1 VGPNGIGKS
10 TLLGLISGELEPTRG
25 HVQRNSKVRGRAG
38 GWPGVKV
45 PEPGGQGNGLVRGGC
60 LSVGKRGAPAGAWHA
75 VGHPFSSTGACS
87 QPPPPATTR
96 PLPRRTALLY
106 CPAVPLL
113 QVRLAVFS
121 QHHVDGL
128 DLALTPLQYMCKI
141 YPEVGGTVL
150 LPYCPCC

>member
-1 VGPNGIGKS
+1 MLS
-10 TLLGLISGELEPTRG
+10 ATLSLAQV
-25 HVQRNSKVRGRAG
+25 HVRSRR
-38 GWPGVKV
+38 
-45 PEPGGQGNGLVRGGC
+45 
-60 LSVGKRGAPAGAWHA
+60 
-75 VGHPFSSTGACS
+75 
-87 QPPPPATTR
+87 
-96 PLPRRTALLY
+96 PRRPRAHCPAVLPCCTALLY

-141 YPEVGGTVL
+141 YPEVGSTVL